1 MKVEIELYTENDKLR
16 VIQKNKIKKSKKKKK
31 PRQLAH
37 PKFTERTVTALQF
50 TSMSLYLN
58 S

>member
-16 VIQKNKIKKSKKKKK
+16 VIQQNKIKKSKNKKT
-31 PRQLAH
+31 RQLGH
-37 PKFTERTVTALQF
+37 PKFTECTVTALQF